1 MNSSLEPRPPRDVG
15 RKAAICG
22 LMSLAAAFCLTG
34 FAAPASAQF
43 FEYYYDDLPYPE
55 AAYPLFPERPAYRDY
70 PVYPGPRGA
79 TISLAD
85 VRQRVAQRG
94 MHLVA
99 TPRRKGRI
107 YLAETED
114 GRGVRHRLV
123 FDAFDGHLLEN
134 TMLGPKPTASPA
146 PRASAETAE
155 KAAAERTK
163 GKPPSRTDE
172 PSAARR
178 PRRARDAMSVAA
190 PLTP

>member
-1 MNSSLEPRPPRDVG
+1 MTSSLEKSPTSGAG
-15 RKAAICG
+15 RKAATWG
-22 LMSLAAAFCLTG
+22 LVSLAAALCLTG
-34 FAAPASAQF
+34 FSAAPASAQF
-43 FEYYYDDLPYPE
+43 FEYYYDDQPYPE
-55 AAYPLFPERPAYRDY
+55 AAYPLYPERPAYRDY
-70 PVYPGPRGA
+70 PVSPGPRGGA

-134 TMLGPKPTASPA
+134 TVLGAKPTASPA
-146 PRASAETAE
+146 PRASAETGE
-155 KAAAERTK
+155 KAAAERAK
-163 GKPPSRTDE
+163 EKLPVRSDE
-172 PSAARR
+172 PPPPDDPGGPTR
-178 PRRARDAMSVAA
+178 
-190 PLTP
+190 